1 MEELLAGAGMSGFLA
16 ILDTP
21 VPTPHLQELID
32 EVHALPRLRPEPP
45 PALDLSS
52 SVASVVLKLEA
63 LKKVIEATAKGRLR

>member
-1 MEELLAGAGMSGFLA
+1 MSGFLA

-32 EVHALPRLRPEPP
+32 EVHTLRRLRPAPP
-45 PALDLSS
+45 RALDLSS

-63 LKKVIEATAKGRLR
+63 LTMLIEAKGRVR